1 MTNKKDLKKLGLYAP
16 PRNTLFGRAGK
27 DSIRVAYV
35 HPTRGIIDNVSV
47 KEANKYAKKNP
58 GTTFMFW
65 NREKLRYLTINEVN
79 NLTVDDIKTKEECEG
94 ISVGEGGGPN
104 RPALMITGCG
114 GIGAAANAI
123 VGDEGSVIAVDLVR
137 GGWGYKCPPKVT
149 LLDDGKAGK
158 TKFQSVL
165 GITTTTIEMGK
176 FEFEEYDVPE
186 DDTINL
192 NHYNEEGRELGE
204 WDPNLYLPDHTT
216 PNLKNIEMY
225 SRFMRNFSQPWW
237 HTRKVSYAN
246 VSSLKNFNRLKYDV
260 QHHKWGAMETS
271 TDSVVVPFEVYS
283 SGSVKNRSIEVEFVA
298 QDKSHRFTLRGVSQ
312 NFSQFFRKEVKL
324 NTTYDI
330 IPKGRKGT
338 KIEQQLLKDKSFGSK
353 GIEKGLDKEAY
364 GDLYDRAKG
373 RAIFLDI
380 IESANDNDD
389 LQILARR
396 GEFKASKIPDGDPL
410 KDQPRNS
417 HILTYRIDRDPDPDD
432 SFMNKYA
439 ISPVPPSD
447 ARGSAFPGHQY
458 IMKWYITF
466 PIDGEYKFQGIADDE
481 GYLYFDGEPLGKLK
495 RFKRDNVSKF
505 RKTITKGVH
514 EVRID
519 LMNFH
524 KYKFRDVKYGSIFNT
539 RDHIKESKQKLWK
552 MDPETG
558 NGDVSNFLNQFGVTP
573 FKPKLVAK
581 AVNDFGVEDLFEDAV
596 ETVDNYAEV
605 QRIVWDNVEFPAQ
618 GETEYELEFMAR
630 DKADI
635 KIINLETKETKTFEY
650 HLRYDKKKKSVKTR
664 TFAKGKYKIV
674 VELEQ
679 NRTKPVIDGK
689 YMSFAMNIKTK
700 EKFTRD
706 ELFEKNLSW
715 QDNPMGVALAI
726 TAPKPPRPRL
736 EKAKDW
742 DGEGCPPNPL
752 WSTRV
757 RNKNPSIKPWWP
769 VIDPRN
775 KWSTAME
782 QYAISPVVPS
792 GERGSDT
799 GAEYYKNS
807 WTVGIAH
814 TGTYGLK
821 GNCDK
826 HGMISI
832 KKEGEDSKLI
842 SIIHT
847 NKYEV
852 DSSMINKNGDNATVQ
867 GKLFPA
873 GAVNPGITTFRLEPG
888 NYIIDT
894 EVKNSNTDIKKRI
907 NQKIFHT
914 ADWVN
919 TMSKPPRFVEVF
931 FNAIAQGT
939 VGHRAIEFVFTEK
952 LQKGY
957 TYKPHTFTIKNP
969 KINGG
974 RNIVSVRLKPNTP
987 YDVRAQ
993 PVEVTPAQNMRRYI
1007 IQTMGS
1013 SDSGRKRSSE
1023 KEIEFDDNVGDG
1035 FDKNASLKIESTSPG
1050 IRAEFSPSGQ
1060 ELLVYGRGKGTVD
1073 LKFEWNDKPSESGLS
1088 VDKLTVG
1095 DVVFEQK
1102 GRRGKKEKTLELNAI
1117 GLAKNEKN
1125 SGVLEQGTLVK
1136 RTVIK
1141 SKDFKNDTFDF
1152 SDEDIALKVKNYKK
1166 VKVLGEGKFKDGE
1179 SRFIFADY
1187 LKSAND
1193 NDDMKLIA
1201 QDGMFTPTKKRIA
1214 NKNQGIIDGVR
1225 GRSTYDL
1232 EYRFDL
1238 VDQSDYIKS
1247 IGDTKF
1253 TAILD
1258 KDGDGIGDEVNVT
1271 AYRRVAKSGP
1281 IGLRMTPV
1289 FMQNIQNI
1297 GKTWRLKWDKVDF
1310 PKIGNYRIRMEGDD
1324 VATLFI
1330 DGEKICSA
1338 KKDGGLIDINYNV
1351 DTIGKK
1357 TIEVELKNRRD
1368 GTDKKKYTKYSYN
1381 TTFVA
1386 VKITTPIKLD
1396 TEEQESWAENPIGIS
1411 GALIPPP
1418 CKIKGPGKGPVVN
1431 IVPDPIIPGNGYPPP
1446 PPPPVEPEGPEDPEP
1461 GPTPDL
1467 PPPPGLPEGPEPPD
1481 GPDTPTFDI
1490 PKYDVLLFIDEI
1502 GIGDGGINYN
1512 CAGDEI
1518 VVIPDNGAKLEY
1530 DCDTFGRIKNVRVV
1544 DPGAPVTR
1552 LPIIKIISDTGINA
1566 RFVPSLKVVR
1576 DPVLEYVDD
1585 PSKLLTVTDLVGIKR
1600 TGYYNGRAYYGSVY
1614 YDDGVKYAGYYKTP
1628 GKPVRIYDTLQESIT
1643 GEEVSNTS
1651 PVIRLGTDIQSNDQN
1666 LRLPGTPD
1674 NLV

>member
-1 MTNKKDLKKLGLYAP
+1 MTSKKDLKKLGLYSP
-16 PRNTLFGRAGK
+16 PQNTLFGKVEK

-79 NLTVDDIKTKEECEG
+79 NLTVDDIKTKENCEG
-94 ISVGEGGGPN
+94 ISVGKGGGPN

-149 LLDDGKAGK
+149 LRDDGKAGQ

-204 WDPNLYLPDHTT
+204 WDPNSYIPDPTS
-216 PNLKNIEMY
+216 PNLRNIEMY

-271 TDSVVVPFEVYS
+271 TDSVYVPFEVYS
-283 SGSVKNRSIEVEFVA
+283 EGSVKNRTIEVEFVA
-298 QDKSHRFTLRGVSQ
+298 QDKSHRFTLRGVNQ

-324 NTTYDI
+324 NTTYDV

-338 KIEQQLLKDKSFGSK
+338 KIEQQLLKDKSFGSR
-353 GIEKGLDKEAY
+353 GIEKGLDKKSY
-364 GDLYDRAKG
+364 GDLYDKAKG

-396 GEFKASKIPDGDPL
+396 GQFTASKIPKGDPL
-410 KDQPRNS
+410 RDQPRNS
-417 HILTYRIDRDPDPDD
+417 HILTYRIDENPDPND

-447 ARGSAFPGHQY
+447 IRGSSFPGHQY
-458 IMKWYITF
+458 IMKWDITF
-466 PIDGEYKFQGIADDE
+466 PIDGEYKFKGIADDE
-481 GYLYFDGEPLGKLK
+481 GYLYLDGEPLGKLK
-495 RFKRDNVSKF
+495 RFKRDKTSKF

-539 RDHIKESKQKLWK
+539 QDHINESKQKLWK
-552 MDPETG
+552 IDPETG

-573 FKPKLVAK
+573 FKPQKVAK
-581 AVNDFGVEDLFEDAV
+581 AVNNFGVEELFDNNV
-596 ETVDNYAEV
+596 EIVDDYAEV

-635 KIINLETKETKTFEY
+635 KIINLETKETKTFDY
-650 HLRYDKKKKSVKTR
+650 HLRHDKKKKSVKTR

-674 VELEQ
+674 VELKQ

-715 QDNPMGVALAI
+715 QANPMGVALTIA
-726 TAPKPPRPRL
+726 APEPPRPRL
-736 EKAKDW
+736 ERAKDW

-782 QYAISPVVPS
+782 QYSISPVAPS

-852 DSSMINKNGDNATVQ
+852 DSSMINKNGTNATVE

-873 GAVNPGITTFRLEPG
+873 RTVNPGITTFRLEPG
-888 NYIIDT
+888 NYIIDA

-931 FNAIAQGT
+931 FNAVAQGT

-969 KINGG
+969 KINGEK
-974 RNIVSVRLKPNTP
+974 NIISVRLKPNTP
-987 YDVRAQ
+987 YDVKAQ
-993 PVEVTPAQNMRRYI
+993 PVEVTPAQDMRRFT

-1013 SDSGRKRSSE
+1013 PDSGRKLSSK
-1023 KEIEFDDNVGDG
+1023 KEIKFDDNMSDG
-1035 FDKNASLKIESTSPG
+1035 FDKNASLKIKSTSPG
-1050 IRAEFSPSGQ
+1050 IRAEFSPSGN
-1060 ELLVYGRGKGTVD
+1060 ELLVYGKGEGTVD
-1073 LKFEWNDKPSESGLS
+1073 LKFKWRDFISDSGLS
-1088 VDKLTVG
+1088 VNKLTIG

-1102 GRRGKKEKTLELNAI
+1102 GYTGEKEKTLKLNAI
-1117 GLAKNEKN
+1117 GLASNEKN
-1125 SGVLEQGTLVK
+1125 SGVLEQGILVK
-1136 RTVIK
+1136 KTVIK
-1141 SKDFKNDTFDF
+1141 SKDFVNDDFDF
-1152 SDEDIALKVKNYKK
+1152 SDEDIALKVKKYKK
-1166 VKVLGEGKFKDGE
+1166 VKVLDEGTLKDGE
-1179 SRFIFADY
+1179 SRVIFADY

-1201 QDGMFTPTKKRIA
+1201 QDGMFTPTKKYVA
-1214 NKNQGIIDGVR
+1214 NKKQGIIDEGR
-1225 GRSTYDL
+1225 GRSTFDL

-1271 AYRRVAKSGP
+1271 AYRRVARSGP

-1330 DGEKICSA
+1330 DGEKVCSA
-1338 KKDGGLIDINYNV
+1338 KKDGGLIDIDYNV

-1368 GTDKKKYTKYSYN
+1368 GTEKKKYTKYSYN

-1411 GALIPPP
+1411 GALS
-1418 CKIKGPGKGPVVN
+1418 
-1431 IVPDPIIPGNGYPPP
+1431 
-1446 PPPPVEPEGPEDPEP
+1446 
-1461 GPTPDL
+1461 
-1467 PPPPGLPEGPEPPD
+1467 
-1481 GPDTPTFDI
+1481 F
-1490 PKYDVLLFIDEI
+1490 
-1502 GIGDGGINYN
+1502 
-1512 CAGDEI
+1512 
-1518 VVIPDNGAKLEY
+1518 
-1530 DCDTFGRIKNVRVV
+1530 
-1544 DPGAPVTR
+1544 
-1552 LPIIKIISDTGINA
+1552 
-1566 RFVPSLKVVR
+1566 KVF
-1576 DPVLEYVDD
+1576 
-1585 PSKLLTVTDLVGIKR
+1585 SF
-1600 TGYYNGRAYYGSVY
+1600 
-1614 YDDGVKYAGYYKTP
+1614 
-1628 GKPVRIYDTLQESIT
+1628 
-1643 GEEVSNTS
+1643 S
-1651 PVIRLGTDIQSNDQN
+1651 PV
-1666 LRLPGTPD
+1666 
-1674 NLV
+1674 